1 MIKIFSHLRSLKT
14 GIHNLIKWF
23 PTIYNDRDWDD
34 YYIYSLWYKKF
45 DNMEKFFNSDKSW
58 TAKSEGIAEQ
68 IHEIKLLC
76 KKLMEDNYLEEAL
89 KPFEEKY
96 GDVELFKIVDHKI
109 EHNVDED
116 IISEHRECGKLADR
130 NREED
135 KNMLFDLLKLNIEN
149 FWD

>member
-1 MIKIFSHLRSLKT
+1 
-14 GIHNLIKWF
+14 
-23 PTIYNDRDWDD
+23 
-34 YYIYSLWYKKF
+34 
-45 DNMEKFFNSDKSW
+45 MEKFFNSDKAW

-76 KKLMEDNYLEEAL
+76 ERLMNDNYLEEAL

-109 EHNVDED
+109 EHNVDE
-116 IISEHRECGKLADR
+116 ETVLEYRKCGKLANR
-130 NREED
+130 NREDD
-135 KNMLFDLLKLNIEN
+135 KNKLFDLLKLNIEN